1 MTLRSLPERIWA
13 SLRKER
19 LDQELDDEIESHLE
33 MAVEEN
39 IRRGMEPAEARRA
52 ARREF
57 GGLEQM
63 KEQYRDLGRL
73 RWVEAALQDL
83 RYAARR
89 LRRSPG
95 FTAAAVLIL
104 ALGLGANTA
113 IFSVIDAVLL
123 RPLPF
128 PEPNRLVGVW
138 EETPMFG
145 LKYSPAA
152 MGNYVEW
159 RDQNHVFQE
168 MGALEQW
175 QFRLTG
181 DGRPEEVMGSYVT
194 AGLFHVLG
202 AKPLLGRTFAQGEDL
217 PGAPK
222 TVVLSY
228 GLWQRRCAGNTDIV
242 GTRIRINEEPYM
254 VIGVMA
260 DGFRF
265 PSSDT
270 GLWAPLG
277 ALLPVEEWTNK
288 GRHNLMTVARLAPG
302 VTVRQA
308 DDDIR
313 SIAARLSRDYPQT
326 NAGVGA
332 FVAPLQDY
340 YVSSQRPL
348 YAILLGTVIL
358 VLLIACANLANLLL
372 TRAAH
377 GQRETAVRS
386 ALGASSWDLAR
397 QGLAESI
404 LLSLAGGAIG
414 LAVAELTFGFLGHLV
429 PAQIAASAPLSLD
442 YRVLVF
448 TLAVSIATAL
458 LCGAA
463 PILQSLRIDVNHTLR
478 QGGSR
483 AGTGRTT
490 HRLRAALVIS
500 QVALSL
506 VLLIGAVL
514 LIRTF
519 ESLRSVDPGF
529 QPENVVTMRVPPASA
544 MYQDSQRRMIFYRDV
559 LERIESLPGV
569 LSAGFTTGVPL
580 AFKGWQN
587 VVSAEGTPV
596 TNQGDQPMANFRLVT
611 PDYRKTMGIP
621 LLRGR
626 DIRESDGPD
635 ARPVAMVNQAM
646 ARMLWPGQDALGKR
660 FRNGGW
666 PMEGKPWITV
676 VGIVSDIKQTGLD
689 KPARPEMY
697 IPEQQSANLPPVLA
711 VRTRGASAGIVDAI
725 REQIRSVDPDQPIA
739 DVETMEQVLD
749 REVFERRLQTIL
761 LSAFAGLALL
771 VSAFGVY
778 GVVSYIVEQ
787 SRHEIGVRMAL
798 GARPV
803 EAIRHVLGSGLRMVA
818 GGVATGLI
826 VALAVTR
833 FLSHVLFGIG
843 PRDVATFAAVSVVLV
858 VVGALAVLIPAAR
871 ATRVNPITALR
882 EE

>member
-1 MTLRSLPERIWA
+1 MRLRSLPARIWA

-19 LDQELDDEIESHLE
+19 LDRELDEEIESHLE

-39 IRRGMEPAEARRA
+39 IRHGMSPAEARSA

-73 RWVEAALQDL
+73 RWVEAVFQDL

-95 FTAAAVLIL
+95 FTMAALLIL

-128 PEPNRLVGVW
+128 PEPDRLVGVW

-159 RDQNHVFQE
+159 RDQNRVFQE
-168 MGALEQW
+168 TGALEQW

-181 DGRPEEVMGSYVT
+181 DGRPEEVLGSYVT
-194 AGLFHVLG
+194 SSLFHVLG
-202 AKPLLGRTFAQGEDL
+202 AKPLIGRTFAQGEDQ

-228 GLWQRRCAGNTDIV
+228 GLWQRRCGGSSDVV
-242 GTRIRINEEPYM
+242 GTHIRVNDEPYL
-254 VIGVMA
+254 VIGVMGE
-260 DGFRF
+260 GFRF
-265 PSSDT
+265 PNSDT
-270 GLWAPLG
+270 ELWAPLG
-277 ALLPVEEWTNK
+277 ALLPAEEWTNK
-288 GRHNLMTVARLAPG
+288 GRHNLMAVARLAPG
-302 VTVRQA
+302 VTVEQA
-308 DDDIR
+308 DENIR
-313 SIAARLSRDYPQT
+313 SIAAGLSRDYPET

-332 FVAPLQDY
+332 FVAPLQDF

-348 YAILLGTVIL
+348 YAILLGTVCL

-386 ALGASSWDLAR
+386 ALGASSWALAR
-397 QGLAESI
+397 QGLAETT
-404 LLSLAGGAIG
+404 LLSLVGGAIG

-429 PAQIAASAPLSLD
+429 PAQIAASTPLTLD
-442 YRVLVF
+442 YRVLAF
-448 TLAVSIATAL
+448 TLAVSAATAL

-463 PILQSLRIDVNHTLR
+463 PILQALRIDVNHTLR

-490 HRLRAALVIS
+490 HRLRAALVVS

-519 ESLRSVDPGF
+519 ASLRGVDPGF
-529 QPENVVTMRVPPASA
+529 RPDNVVTMRVPPAPA
-544 MYQDSQRRMIFYRDV
+544 MYGDSQRRMIFYRDV

-569 LSAGFTTGVPL
+569 ISAGFTTGVPL

-587 VVSAEGTPV
+587 MVTAEGAPETK
-596 TNQGDQPMANFRLVT
+596 QGGKPMANFRLVT

-626 DIRESDGPD
+626 DIQESDGPD
-635 ARPVAMVNQAM
+635 ARPVAMINQAM

-666 PMEGKPWITV
+666 PLEGKPWITV
-676 VGIVSDIKQTGLD
+676 IGIVADIKQTGLD

-697 IPEQQSANLPPVLA
+697 IPHRQSLNIPPVLA
-711 VRTRGASAGIVDAI
+711 VRTRGDPTGLVDAI
-725 REQIRSVDPDQPIA
+725 RERIRSVDPDQPIA
-739 DVETMEQVLD
+739 NVATMEQILD

-798 GARPV
+798 GARPA
-803 EAIRHVLGSGLRMVA
+803 EAVGNVLGSGLQMVA
-818 GGVATGLI
+818 GGVAMGLI
-826 VALAVTR
+826 VALGMTR

-843 PRDVATFAAVSVVLV
+843 PRDIPTFAGVAIVLV
-858 VVGALAVLIPAAR
+858 TVGVFATLIPAVR
-871 ATRVNPITALR
+871 ATRVDPIAALR